1 MSQTGKQTTPP
12 RPEARYIFVTG
23 PRTASHLLMR
33 ILNIEGQGAHPTWN
47 DGYFWLQAMNLR
59 TDAHKNP
66 MKEWSAEEKKS
77 IEDMEQKCFN
87 NLLEYIQNAEV
98 EGNKVMFKEHA
109 LLLNHPFFESQRI
122 HGEWATVG
130 EPQVLEGYPDG
141 LSTTRSSLNETILSD
156 DFLKTFRPTFL
167 VRHPALS
174 IPSLFRAVR
183 HEGFKRK
190 VKELN
195 LIETS
200 LFWPRK
206 LLEFYEVQESN
217 GGVKPLV
224 IDADDMMTSPE
235 LMLKYARLAGL
246 DPDKLQFEWEKAPKE
261 VTDSHPPIVQY
272 MLGSLNSS
280 NKVDLGKVA
289 GDVNIDIEAAKWRE
303 EFGEI
308 AGDRLETHVRAAMG
322 DYEYM
327 RSKRLTI

>member
-1 MSQTGKQTTPP
+1 MSQTPEQPSSL
-12 RPEARYIFVTG
+12 RPDTRHMFVTG

-33 ILNIEGQGAHPTWN
+33 ILNIKGQGAHPTWN
-47 DGYFWLQAMNLR
+47 NGYFWLQAMNLR

-66 MKEWSAEEKKS
+66 MKEWPAEEKKS

-87 NLLEYIQNAEV
+87 NLLEYIKNAEA

-109 LLLNHPFFESQRI
+109 LLLNHSFFESQRI

-130 EPQVLEGYPDG
+130 EPQDLEGYPDG
-141 LSTTRSSLNETILSD
+141 LSTARSSLNKTILSD

-167 VRHPALS
+167 IRHPALS

-183 HEGFKRK
+183 HEGFKREI
-190 VKELN
+190 KELN
-195 LIETS
+195 HTETS
-200 LFWPRK
+200 FFWPRK
-206 LLEFYEVQESN
+206 LLESYEAQKNN
-217 GGVKPLV
+217 GGEEPLV
-224 IDADDMMTSPE
+224 IDADNMMTSPD

-246 DPDKLQFEWEKAPKE
+246 DPDKLQFSWEKAPKE

-272 MLGSLNSS
+272 MLGSLDSS
-280 NKVDLGKVA
+280 DKVDLGKVA
-289 GDVNIDIEAAKWRE
+289 GDVDIDVEAAKWRE

-308 AGDRLETHVRAAMG
+308 AGDNLETHVRAAMS